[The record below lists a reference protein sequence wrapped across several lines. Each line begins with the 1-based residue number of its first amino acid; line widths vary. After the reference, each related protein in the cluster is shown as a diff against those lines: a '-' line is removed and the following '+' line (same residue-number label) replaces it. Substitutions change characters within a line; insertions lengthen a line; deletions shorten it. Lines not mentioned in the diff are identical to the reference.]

1 VFRRR
6 PLCDYILPKRRGGSR
21 RSMLSL
27 RRCTVSSYAA
37 IDNSQTTPT
46 PSLPCTKPAKPPSRP
61 LVSIS
66 KAEQAFVCM
75 LYHHHHHHC
84 ICGTRYTT
92 LADAVPS
99 CRHFTFQ
106 DIQLQASPLLFA
118 HRLKLAQLHLSI
130 NEMILPEHPHELVLS
145 FYTGKEIGPDA
156 PACPSLQANNC
167 IDRSGFTS
175 NIHCFH
181 SLQTRGHVSE
191 LSNTKTKSTDSPST
205 ASY

>member
-1 VFRRR
+1 MQDHVIYRLACRGMRPGAANRRSIVFRRR

-75 LYHHHHHHC
+75 LYHHHHHDC
-84 ICGTRYTT
+84 ICGTQYTPSPTSFHHVAT
-92 LADAVPS
+92 LPS
-99 CRHFTFQ
+99 KTTIAGF
-106 DIQLQASPLLFA
+106 
-118 HRLKLAQLHLSI
+118 
-130 NEMILPEHPHELVLS
+130 
-145 FYTGKEIGPDA
+145 
-156 PACPSLQANNC
+156 PSAL
-167 IDRSGFTS
+167 R
-175 NIHCFH
+175 
-181 SLQTRGHVSE
+181 
-191 LSNTKTKSTDSPST
+191 PST
-205 ASY
+205 ETCT